1 VKIGSS
7 SLWLAPELAAEPGLA
22 LLADPDRLFARP
34 ECEIIKDQK
43 KIKVGRLPLEV
54 GGARRRV
61 YLKRYNVFS
70 WRYRVGSLWM
80 ASGAARSWV
89 GARLLLESG
98 FYTGKPLA
106 AVECRSAGMLTKSFY
121 LSEEIPAARTADH
134 YWRQELS
141 KAGGVEGF
149 RRRRGFL
156 ARLAALFR
164 ALHGR
169 GLYHNDL
176 KDANILIRPDGAA
189 ESFYLLDLEGIRRY
203 RSLSRRRQIKN
214 VVQLNR
220 TLGRF
225 LRQPE
230 KLFWLKVYLGEDFAN
245 RNERRQWIRQ
255 ILAESRR
262 RDRLS
267 LKKGWR

>member
-1 VKIGSS
+1 MGCSS
-7 SLWLAPELAAEPGLA
+7 IWLVPELAAGPGPA
-22 LLADPDRLFARP
+22 LLADPDGLFLRA
-34 ECEIIKDQK
+34 ECEIVKDQK
-43 KIKVGRLPLEV
+43 KIRVGRLPLEI
-54 GGARRRV
+54 GGAVRRV

-70 WRYRVGSLWM
+70 WRYRLGSLWM
-80 ASGAARSWV
+80 ASGAARSWI
-89 GARLLLESG
+89 GANLLLEAG
-98 FYTGKPLA
+98 FRTGRPLA
-106 AVECRSAGMLTKSFY
+106 AVECRSGGLLTKSFY
-121 LSEEIPAARTADH
+121 LSEEVPGARTADD

-141 KAGGVEGF
+141 RSGGTGGF

-156 ARLAALFR
+156 ARLAELFR

-176 KDANILIRPDGAA
+176 KDANILTLPDGAV
-189 ESFYLLDLEGIRRY
+189 ETFYLLDLEGIRRY

-225 LRQPE
+225 LRAPE
-230 KLFWLKVYLGEDFAN
+230 KLFWLKVYLGEGFAH
-245 RNERRQWIRQ
+245 RNEKRRWIRQ
-255 ILAESRR
+255 ILVESRR

-267 LKKGWR
+267 LRKGN

>member
-1 VKIGSS
+1 MGSS
-7 SLWLAPELAAEPGLA
+7 SLWLAPELAAGPGPA
-22 LLADPDRLFARP
+22 LLADPDDLFSRA

-43 KIKVGRLPLEV
+43 KIKVGRLRLEI
-54 GGARRRV
+54 GGATRRV

-70 WRYRVGSLWM
+70 WRYRLGSLWM
-80 ASGAARSWV
+80 PSGAVRSWA
-89 GARLLLESG
+89 GANLLLESG
-98 FYTGKPLA
+98 FHTGRPLA
-106 AVECRSAGMLTKSFY
+106 AVECRSGGLLTKSFY
-121 LSEEIPAARTADH
+121 LSEEIPGARTADA

-141 KAGGVEGF
+141 RPGGAEGF

-156 ARLAALFR
+156 ARLAELFR
-164 ALHGR
+164 ALHGC

-189 ESFYLLDLEGIRRY
+189 ETFYLLDLEGIRRY
-203 RSLSRRRQIKN
+203 RSLNRRRQIKN

-225 LRQPE
+225 LRAPE
-230 KLFWLKVYLGEDFAN
+230 KLFWLRVYLGEGFAN
-245 RNERRQWIRQ
+245 RHERRQWVRR

-262 RDRLS
+262 RDRRS
-267 LKKGWR
+267 LKKERG